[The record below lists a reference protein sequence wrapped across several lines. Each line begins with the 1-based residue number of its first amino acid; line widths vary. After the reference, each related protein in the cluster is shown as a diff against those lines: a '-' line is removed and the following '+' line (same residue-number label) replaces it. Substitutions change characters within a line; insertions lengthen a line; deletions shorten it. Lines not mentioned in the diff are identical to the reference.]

1 MRTNYALVIA
11 DSPENAGKC
20 LRVLNQTGFHAL
32 AVTTGARAQVQ
43 LAFTNPDLIVLD
55 LNLPDM
61 NREVILRYIKAHS
74 RLNQACLILL
84 LNDTQSTMIASDF
97 VDMTLLKPIGSNQLQ
112 DLAIMLGSVEISV

>member
-11 DSPENAGKC
+11 DSPENAGK
-20 LRVLNQTGFHAL
+20 LLPVLNQAGFHVL

-61 NREVILRYIKAHS
+61 NGEVILRHIKAHS
-74 RLNQACLILL
+74 RLNQARLILL
-84 LNDTQSTMIASDF
+84 VDDTQSARIASDL
-97 VDMTLLKPIGSNQLQ
+97 VDLTLLKPIGSNQLH
-112 DLAIMLGSVEISV
+112 DLAIRLQSVEISV